1 MKYTQLGSA
10 FVLIATLALL
20 GASCASDVETT
31 NTATAETNVNTL
43 VNVNY
48 RSTGDF
54 STTPE
59 LN

>member
-1 MKYTQLGSA
+1 MKYTKIGSA

-20 GASCASDVETT
+20 GASCASDTETRNI
-31 NTATAETNVNTL
+31 NTDETNVNTQ